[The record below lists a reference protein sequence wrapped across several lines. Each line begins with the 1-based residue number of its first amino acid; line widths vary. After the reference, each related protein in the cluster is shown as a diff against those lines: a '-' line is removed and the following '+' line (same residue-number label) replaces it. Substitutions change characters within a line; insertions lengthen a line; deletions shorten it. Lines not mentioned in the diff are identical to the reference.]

1 MDSFPKCGMPE
12 AKKLA
17 VEKYFTVEKKFMAAE
32 GYSESKEA
40 ILRRKALCVI
50 VEVSAVVCLIFVIF
64 WFS

>member
-17 VEKYFTVEKKFMAAE
+17 VEKYFTVETKFMAAE

-40 ILRRKALCVI
+40 ILRRKAL
-50 VEVSAVVCLIFVIF
+50 A
-64 WFS
+64 W